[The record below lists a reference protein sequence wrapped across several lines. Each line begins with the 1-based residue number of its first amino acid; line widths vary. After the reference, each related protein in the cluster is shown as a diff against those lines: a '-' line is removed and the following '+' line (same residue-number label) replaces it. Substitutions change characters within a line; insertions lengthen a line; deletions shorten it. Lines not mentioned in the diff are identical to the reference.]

1 MLPLRSKQDH
11 GRLAAESAAQTKP
24 AGSWGGGGTAPARR
38 SARPA
43 QTQDL
48 LEQVEAT
55 DAGAHR
61 MDQPEQV
68 WLRTSP
74 ANPGRPLARNIPDT
88 PFI

>member
-1 MLPLRSKQDH
+1 
-11 GRLAAESAAQTKP
+11 
-24 AGSWGGGGTAPARR
+24 
-38 SARPA
+38 
-43 QTQDL
+43 L